1 MNTTTFKV
9 EKGTLDGRKP
19 IDPNALFLVD
29 FSKISSVNDLVM
41 ILASMGISFSA
52 QHPHFEQVKQFLNL
66 ENPIIPQQ
74 NIVQPEAKEIKLPK
88 LKPVK

>member
-29 FSKISSVNDLVM
+29 FSRIQSVNDLVL
-41 ILASMGISFSA
+41 ILASMGISFPA
-52 QHPHFEQVKQFLNL
+52 THPHFEQVKQFLNL
-66 ENPIIPQQ
+66 DNPIHLNQERP
-74 NIVQPEAKEIKLPK
+74 VESKEINLQKLN
-88 LKPVK
+88 PVK